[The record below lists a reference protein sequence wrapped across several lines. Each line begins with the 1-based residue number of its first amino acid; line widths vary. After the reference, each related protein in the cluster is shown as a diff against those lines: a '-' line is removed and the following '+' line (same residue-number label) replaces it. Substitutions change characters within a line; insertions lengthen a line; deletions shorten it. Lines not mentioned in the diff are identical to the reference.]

1 MSSLIYKV
9 LLKFKLKN
17 QYVKKYFV
25 TDLTCYSFNPGDK
38 KGKLPVQKQ
47 GGMVMDF
54 ETNVVGAGSRPLLVL
69 WVYIF
74 LKITTHPLPPVS
86 SPPSSAPRTPPY

>member
-54 ETNVVGAGSRPLLVL
+54 ATKVVGAGSRPLLVL